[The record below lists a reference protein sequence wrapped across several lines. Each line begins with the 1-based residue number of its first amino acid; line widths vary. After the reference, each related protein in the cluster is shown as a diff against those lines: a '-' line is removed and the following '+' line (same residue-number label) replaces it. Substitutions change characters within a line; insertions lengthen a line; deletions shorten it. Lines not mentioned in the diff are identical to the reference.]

1 MNGGIVMEIRTR
13 FAPSPTGYLHVGGVR
28 TALFSFLYAR
38 RHGGKF
44 ILRIED
50 TDLER
55 SERIFEDQL
64 LDDLKWLGLNW
75 DEGPDTDGS
84 YGPYRQSDRLEVYR
98 KFANKLVEEGKAYEV
113 YAEPDDIGK
122 LREEILAKSQAPHYT
137 REMLEKLSTEKID
150 EYKMS
155 GKKPAIYFSMPRKDW
170 ILNDLVK
177 GDVNFTEDST
187 GDFAIMRSSGLPT
200 YNFAVVVDDALMKI
214 THVIRGDD
222 HLSNTV
228 KQMALY
234 ESFGFPLPAFAHLS
248 TILGPDRTRL
258 SKRHGSTS
266 VGEYRKRGFLPEAL
280 VNYLALLGWSH
291 PEQKEMMSIEEMEKL
306 FDLDRVSKN
315 PAVYDEKKLT
325 WMNGRYIREVS
336 DERLYETSKPFIV
349 PKMFSEEEYVSNK
362 KWIIQSIKSLKT
374 ELEELS
380 QLSEKMEIFFVKPEV
395 DHDLFVTVE
404 KSGVIQAYKI
414 LIDLYESIDDWN
426 VEKITEVTK
435 KAVKDS
441 KIKAS
446 DFYHPLRKILTGKES
461 GPDLV
466 EFIFLI
472 GRENTIARLRKF
484 LEG

>member
-1 MNGGIVMEIRTR
+1 
-13 FAPSPTGYLHVGGVR
+13 
-28 TALFSFLYAR
+28 
-38 RHGGKF
+38 
-44 ILRIED
+44 
-50 TDLER
+50 
-55 SERIFEDQL
+55 
-64 LDDLKWLGLNW
+64 
-75 DEGPDTDGS
+75 
-84 YGPYRQSDRLEVYR
+84 
-98 KFANKLVEEGKAYEV
+98 
-113 YAEPDDIGK
+113 
-122 LREEILAKSQAPHYT
+122 
-137 REMLEKLSTEKID
+137 
-150 EYKMS
+150 
-155 GKKPAIYFSMPRKDW
+155 
-170 ILNDLVK
+170 
-177 GDVNFTEDST
+177 
-187 GDFAIMRSSGLPT
+187 
-200 YNFAVVVDDALMKI
+200 
-214 THVIRGDD
+214 
-222 HLSNTV
+222 
-228 KQMALY
+228 
-234 ESFGFPLPAFAHLS
+234 AFAHLS

>member
-1 MNGGIVMEIRTR
+1 MEIRTR
-13 FAPSPTGYLHVGGVR
+13 FAPSPTGYLHVGGAR

-55 SERIFEDQL
+55 SERVFEDQL

-75 DEGPDTDGS
+75 DEGPNVDGS
-84 YGPYRQSDRLEVYR
+84 YGPYRQSDRLEIYR
-98 KFANKLVEEGKAYEV
+98 QFANKLVEEGKAYEV
-113 YAEPDDIGK
+113 YAEVEDIEK
-122 LREEILAKSQAPHYT
+122 LRADILAKSEAPHYT
-137 REMLEKLSTEKID
+137 RKMLEGLSTSEKIR
-150 EYKMS
+150 EYKIS
-155 GKKPAIYFSMPRKDW
+155 GKKPAIYFSMPRKNW
-170 ILNDLVK
+170 VLKDLVK
-177 GDVNFTEDST
+177 GDVNFSEDST

-234 ESFGFPLPAFAHLS
+234 ESLNFELPEFAHLS

-266 VGEYRKRGFLPEAL
+266 VGEYRRRGFLPEAL

-291 PEQKEMMSIEEMEKL
+291 PEQKEIMSIEEMENV

-325 WMNGRYIREVS
+325 WMNGRYIREAS
-336 DERLYETSKPFIV
+336 DERLYEVSKPFIV
-349 PKMFSEEEYVSNK
+349 PEIFSEEEYVSNK
-362 KWIIQSIKSLKT
+362 KWVIQSIKSLRT

-380 QLSEKMEIFFVKPEV
+380 QLPEKMKIFFVKPTV
-395 DHDLFVTVE
+395 DHDLFVSAE
-404 KSGVIQAYKI
+404 KSGIVQAYKM
-414 LIDLYESIDDWN
+414 LVDLYESIDDWN
-426 VEKITEVTK
+426 VEKITEATK

-446 DFYHPLRKILTGKES
+446 EFYHPLRKILTGKES

-466 EFIFLI
+466 EFIFLV
-472 GRENTIARLRKF
+472 GRENIIARLRKF

>member
-1 MNGGIVMEIRTR
+1 MEIRTR
-13 FAPSPTGYLHVGGVR
+13 FAPSPTGYLHVGGAR

-38 RHGGKF
+38 KHGGKF

-55 SERIFEDQL
+55 SERAFEDQL
-64 LDDLKWLGLNW
+64 IDDLKWLGLNW
-75 DEGPDTDGS
+75 DEGPDIDGL
-84 YGPYRQSDRLEVYR
+84 YGPYRQSDRLEIYR
-98 KFANKLVEEGKAYEV
+98 QFANKLVEEGKAYEV
-113 YAEPDDIGK
+113 YADVEEIEK
-122 LREEILAKSQAPHYT
+122 LRADILAKSEAPHYT
-137 REMLEKLSTEKID
+137 RKMLEGLSTPEKIR

-155 GKKPAIYFSMPRKDW
+155 GKKPAIYFSMPRKNW
-170 ILNDLVK
+170 VLKDLVK
-177 GDVNFTEDST
+177 GDVNFSEDST

-234 ESFGFPLPAFAHLS
+234 EALNFELPEFAHLS

-266 VGEYRKRGFLPEAL
+266 VGEYRRRGFLPEAL

-291 PEQKEMMSIEEMEKL
+291 PEQKEIMSIEEMENV

-325 WMNGRYIREVS
+325 WMNGRYIREAS
-336 DERLYETSKPFIV
+336 DERLYEVSKPFIV
-349 PKMFSEEEYVSNK
+349 PEIFSEEEYASNK
-362 KWIIQSIKSLKT
+362 KWLIQAIKSLRT
-374 ELEELS
+374 EIDELS
-380 QLSEKMEIFFVKPEV
+380 QLPEKMKIFFVEPTV
-395 DHDLFVTVE
+395 DHDLFVSAE
-404 KSGVIQAYKI
+404 KAGIVQAYKM
-414 LIDLYESIDDWN
+414 LLDLYESIDDWN
-426 VEKITEVTK
+426 VEKITEATK
-435 KAVKDS
+435 KVVKES

-446 DFYHPLRKILTGKES
+446 EFYHTLRKILTGKES

-466 EFIFLI
+466 EFIFLV
-472 GRENTIARLRKF
+472 GRENIIARLRKF

>member
-1 MNGGIVMEIRTR
+1 
-13 FAPSPTGYLHVGGVR
+13 
-28 TALFSFLYAR
+28 
-38 RHGGKF
+38 
-44 ILRIED
+44 
-50 TDLER
+50 
-55 SERIFEDQL
+55 
-64 LDDLKWLGLNW
+64 
-75 DEGPDTDGS
+75 
-84 YGPYRQSDRLEVYR
+84 
-98 KFANKLVEEGKAYEV
+98 
-113 YAEPDDIGK
+113 
-122 LREEILAKSQAPHYT
+122 
-137 REMLEKLSTEKID
+137 
-150 EYKMS
+150 MS

-177 GDVNFTEDST
+177 GNVNFTEDST

-306 FDLDRVSKN
+306 FDFDRVSKN

-336 DERLYETSKPFIV
+336 DERLYELSKPFIV

-380 QLSEKMEIFFVKPEV
+380 QLPEKMEIFFVKPEV
-395 DHDLFVTVE
+395 DHDLFVNVE
-404 KSGVIQAYKI
+404 KAGVVQAYKV
-414 LIDLYESIDDWN
+414 LIDLYESIEDWN
-426 VEKITEVTK
+426 VEKITEATK